1 MAAAISPEA
10 PPAEAT
16 AAETTTAE
24 MSSPET
30 PATKFASFALSGK
43 AQCEQGDGD
52 ATGRDCGKCP
62 DHSPPPQTG
71 WMQR

>member
-1 MAAAISPEA
+1 
-10 PPAEAT
+10 
-16 AAETTTAE
+16 

-30 PATKFASFALSGK
+30 PATESASFALSGK
-43 AQCEQGDGD
+43 AKCEQGDGD